1 MDGATFVGFFA
12 VAAWAL
18 LALLT
23 ALSGDVPPFQLLA
36 ITFAIG
42 ALPGLV
48 AMTFQPERLQ
58 ALRQPASVWLL
69 GVSGLFGYH
78 FCYFLALDNAPAID
92 ASLIA
97 YLWPLLIV
105 LGSALMPGEKLK
117 WHHVGGALLG
127 SAGAFL
133 VVTKGGSPNLEAK
146 YAFGYAMALACA
158 FIWSAYSLLSRR
170 NASVPTDAVT
180 GFCLVTSL
188 LGLLSHLAFEQTVW
202 PASILEWS
210 AIVALGIIPLGLA
223 FMTWDYGVKHGNIQ
237 VLGAASY
244 ASPLLSS
251 VVLVLA
257 GRAELTPSLVLACL
271 LITGGAILAAKDMI
285 MRKPQPMDA

>member
-48 AMTFQPERLQ
+48 AMVLQPERRR

-69 GVSGLFGYH
+69 GVGGLFGYH
-78 FCYFLALDNAPAID
+78 FCYFTALDNAPAID

-105 LGSALMPGEKLK
+105 LGSALMPGERLR
-117 WHHVGGALLG
+117 WHHIGGALLG
-127 SAGAFL
+127 SVGAFL
-133 VVTKGGSPNLEAK
+133 VVSKGGAPDLDAK
-146 YAFGYAMALACA
+146 YVFGYAMALACA

-180 GFCLVTSL
+180 GFCLVTSV
-188 LGLLSHLAFEQTVW
+188 LGLFSHLAFEQTVW
-202 PASILEWS
+202 PASSLEWS

-251 VVLVLA
+251 VVLILA
-257 GRAELTPSLVLACL
+257 GRAELTPPVLLACL
-271 LITGGAILAAKDMI
+271 LITGGAVLAAKDMI
-285 MRKPQPMDA
+285 IRKPQPNGA